1 MFDRCTDSAGL
12 VPDLQQAEVEYIR
25 SRMISGRP
33 DDALMDEFGQLC
45 AWTSQVLDG
54 CGVSAEQNNLSK
66 LTWLRQA
73 AKDRPS

>member
-45 AWTSQVLDG
+45 A
-54 CGVSAEQNNLSK
+54 
-66 LTWLRQA
+66 
-73 AKDRPS
+73 